1 MLLGSDL
8 SLKSQVDKFL
18 QKHVYSR
25 KSLKDSINKYWRNNK
40 KCLVWDQ
47 KKTLLSICL
56 DLSVSNVIIPRV
68 SVLNTESEISIHLVI
83 IKFLLA

>member
-8 SLKSQVDKFL
+8 NLKSQVDKFM
-18 QKHVYSR
+18 QKYVYSR

-40 KCLVWDQ
+40 KRLVWDQ
-47 KKTLLSICL
+47 KKTLLSICM
-56 DLSVSNVIIPRV
+56 DLSVSNVIVPKLP
-68 SVLNTESEISIHLVI
+68 VLNTESEKSINLAI